1 MPARTL
7 CEEWDLHSKDVALLS
22 LIVIVLQSSS
32 FVFAW
37 LCIVL
42 RCWSLLSLL
51 FDEQI
56 REGLP
61 AGGEWGDFQ
70 INMTRMIVKLFKNSP
85 KSYQYGCGP
94 ANFTP

>member
-1 MPARTL
+1 MPACTL
-7 CEEWDLHSKDVALLS
+7 CEEWDLHSKDIALLS

-56 REGLP
+56 RERLP
-61 AGGEWGDFQ
+61 AGGGLGRLPNKYDEDDRR
-70 INMTRMIVKLFKNSP
+70 N
-85 KSYQYGCGP
+85 C
-94 ANFTP
+94 